1 MGVTLPISL
10 PITMSSE
17 GASTSRGVTLPVTLP
32 LTFPIGSANIGYLVK
47 LPVTLPMSFTPLQYT
62 RLVIKVPTSIT
73 VEFANIHNSMKIP
86 LKEQASPLGIKVPLK
101 EYAMDFNGLIIEEN
115 VVAKM
120 HKDITILEDIRS
132 RIMFDVELVNR
143 NLVRISWYGEEVPSI
158 QVCHKMEVDTD
169 WTVVG
174 TYEWNEYPVEFSI
187 DNNERQIKLFGGN
200 STGESGICTIGETMY
215 IHIIPEVGV
224 LVNEKIYNLGVDFKQ
239 TFRTDVNY

>member
-17 GASTSRGVTLPVTLP
+17 GASISRGVTLPVTLP
-32 LTFPIGSANIGYLVK
+32 LTFPIGSANVGYLVQ
-47 LPVTLPMSFTPLQYT
+47 LPVTLPMSFTPMQYT

-73 VEFANIHNSMKIP
+73 VEFANIQNSMKIP

-143 NLVRISWYGEEVPSI
+143 N
-158 QVCHKMEVDTD
+158 
-169 WTVVG
+169 
-174 TYEWNEYPVEFSI
+174 
-187 DNNERQIKLFGGN
+187 
-200 STGESGICTIGETMY
+200 
-215 IHIIPEVGV
+215 
-224 LVNEKIYNLGVDFKQ
+224 
-239 TFRTDVNY
+239 

>member
-10 PITMSSE
+10 PIAMSSE

-32 LTFPIGSANIGYLVK
+32 LTFPIGSANVGYLVQ
-47 LPVTLPMSFTPLQYT
+47 LPVTLPMSFTPMQYT

-73 VEFANIHNSMKIP
+73 VEFANIQNSMKIP

-158 QVCHKMEVDTD
+158 QVCHKMEVDEE
-169 WTVVG
+169 WTNVG
-174 TYEWNEYPVEFSI
+174 TYGWKDFPVEFTI

-215 IHIIPEVGV
+215 IQIIPEVGV
-224 LVNEKIYNLGVDFKQ
+224 LVNEKIYNVGVDFKQ